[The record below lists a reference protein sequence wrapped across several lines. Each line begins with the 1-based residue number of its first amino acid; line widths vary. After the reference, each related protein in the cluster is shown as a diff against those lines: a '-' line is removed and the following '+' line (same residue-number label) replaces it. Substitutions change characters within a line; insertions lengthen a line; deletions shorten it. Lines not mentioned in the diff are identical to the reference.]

1 MALMVQIRSELEK
14 RIEAEAAK
22 RGVSVDEYVQMI
34 LERMLVSP
42 GELPSWMK
50 ASKEEWLKA
59 FNAWMDSHDPAL
71 PPLSD
76 AAVSRESFYGERG

>member
-1 MALMVQIRSELEK
+1 MGLMVQIPSELEK

-22 RGVSVDEYVQMI
+22 RGISVDEYVQVL
-34 LERMLVSP
+34 LERMLVGP

-50 ASKEEWLKA
+50 ATKEEWLKA